1 MNEHVMFY
9 KATHLNSVLGVPLPH
24 HIRSGRG
31 CDARFSWTPEN
42 SAGYFSEN
50 IILSQITILLNTD
63 TDAIICWKQVE
74 VAVKM
79 YDECGYCMS
88 LFQIY
93 IGYNWYCKSKLFT
106 AIWATSLLPT

>member
-79 YDECGYCMS
+79 YDECGYCM
-88 LFQIY
+88 
-93 IGYNWYCKSKLFT
+93 
-106 AIWATSLLPT
+106 